1 MDQLSEKRQAIFDLL
16 SEADKALRPKEIA
29 EKLDNPADSTRHLVR
44 AMAKEGLLVRV
55 RKGGYYT
62 IAARK
67 HEFAVNEREDKVNAG
82 EGVSEFPVVEY
93 SSSASPSTEEPPIRL
108 PDSFLMRWI
117 GRIPEK
123 AYWTF
128 VHGENMEP
136 WLPDGS
142 PVLVEVCSEV
152 AGGGRYILFLDD
164 QRNQMVKRI
173 ERLGGDVFLLI
184 SDNPAHSTREVK
196 HVEGD
201 TYQDVASDHQ
211 MHIHVQG
218 RIVYPPDTPQA
229 ILRTFAQQMAEVLRQ
244 R

>member
-1 MDQLSEKRQAIFDLL
+1 MNQLSEKRQAIFDLL
-16 SEADKALRPKEIA
+16 SEVDEALRPKEIA
-29 EKLDNPADSTRHLVR
+29 EKLDTPADSTRHLVR

-62 IAARK
+62 IAART
-67 HEFAVNEREDKVNAG
+67 HEFAVNESEEKVNAG
-82 EGVSEFPVVEY
+82 EDVSEFPVIT
-93 SSSASPSTEEPPIRL
+93 SPSEESPPIRL
-108 PDSFLMRWI
+108 PRSFLMRWI

-128 VHGENMEP
+128 VQGENMEP

-152 AGGGRYILFLDD
+152 AGGGRYILLLDE
-164 QRNQMVKRI
+164 QRNEMVKRI
-173 ERLGGDVFLLI
+173 ERLGGGVLLLI

-229 ILRTFAQQMAEVLRQ
+229 ILRTFAKQMAEVLRQ
-244 R
+244 